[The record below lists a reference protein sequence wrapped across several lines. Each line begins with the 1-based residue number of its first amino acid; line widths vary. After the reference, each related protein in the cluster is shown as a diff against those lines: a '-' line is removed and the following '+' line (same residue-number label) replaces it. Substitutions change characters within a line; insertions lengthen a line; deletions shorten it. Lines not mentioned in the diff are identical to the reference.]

1 MAMTRVELNQVFREV
16 TSLEF
21 VGVPYTEE
29 TIEFE
34 FSDDFQKKMDKL
46 IARQKKVYWEY
57 VNTAKKRVAIVAIVC
72 LSLFVTACTNPE
84 FREPIIRQMEN
95 LEGIMRHYFVEGS
108 MKQKI
113 EGVYRLSKIPDGY
126 QIVFEYGDSR
136 WNMVRYQDDEGHKIE
151 LSQYASDQHNYNV
164 NNEVVNEYCVK
175 IRNADVM
182 IFEYSDSMRAI
193 WIEDGYGMGL
203 IYEGC
208 ADVEIL
214 IEMIKKL
221 SQSDS

>member
-1 MAMTRVELNQVFREV
+1 MAMTRVELNQAFREAV
-16 TSLEF
+16 SLEF
-21 VGVPYTEE
+21 VDTPCAENS
-29 TIEFE
+29 IEFDFSIE
-34 FSDDFQKKMDKL
+34 FQHKMDKL

-57 VNTAKKRVAIVAIVC
+57 VNTAKKRVAIVAIIC
-72 LSLFVTACTNPE
+72 LSAFITACANPE

-95 LEGIMRHYFVEGS
+95 LEGTMRQYFVEGN
-108 MKQKI
+108 MKEMI
-113 EGVYRLSKIPDGY
+113 ERVYILSNTPDGY
-126 QIVFEYGDSR
+126 QVVFEYGNSM
-136 WNMVRYQDDEGHKIE
+136 WNMVRYQDDEGNKIE

-193 WIEDGYGMGL
+193 WIEDGYSMSL

-214 IEMIKKL
+214 IEMIEKL

>member
-1 MAMTRVELNQVFREV
+1 MLVLYLSLIDEDNNKQKFEMIYHSYRKQMVMVAMSIVQNQSDAEAVA
-16 TSLEF
+16 LEF
-21 VGVPYTEE
+21 VDTPCVENS
-29 TIEFE
+29 IEFDFSIE
-34 FSDDFQKKMDKL
+34 FQQKMDKL

-57 VNTAKKRVAIVAIVC
+57 VNTAKKRVAIVAIIC
-72 LSLFVTACTNPE
+72 LSAFITACANPE
-84 FREPIIRQMEN
+84 FREPIIRQMEK
-95 LEGIMRHYFVEGS
+95 LEGTMRHYFVEGS

-164 NNEVVNEYCVK
+164 KDEVVNEYCVK
-175 IRNADVM
+175 IRNADV
-182 IFEYSDSMRAI
+182 
-193 WIEDGYGMGL
+193 
-203 IYEGC
+203 
-208 ADVEIL
+208 EIL
-214 IEMIKKL
+214 IEMIEKL

>member
-21 VGVPYTEE
+21 VGVPYIEE

-108 MKQKI
+108 MK
-113 EGVYRLSKIPDGY
+113 
-126 QIVFEYGDSR
+126 
-136 WNMVRYQDDEGHKIE
+136 
-151 LSQYASDQHNYNV
+151 
-164 NNEVVNEYCVK
+164 
-175 IRNADVM
+175 
-182 IFEYSDSMRAI
+182 
-193 WIEDGYGMGL
+193 
-203 IYEGC
+203 
-208 ADVEIL
+208 
-214 IEMIKKL
+214 
-221 SQSDS
+221 